1 MTKSLAHVTQLL
13 CAEPWLVPRSGYS
26 ARERVCSC
34 QTEAGLWG
42 TENAVPR
49 AKALPQAP
57 LSSSPF
63 HFLILEA
70 AENCM
75 ESLTVTHV
83 KFPEIASALGTPSC
97 PQFPQGLS
105 RMGSARDEQV
115 RAASEGE

>member
-1 MTKSLAHVTQLL
+1 M
-13 CAEPWLVPRSGYS
+13 
-26 ARERVCSC
+26 
-34 QTEAGLWG
+34 WG

-63 HFLILEA
+63 HFLRFEA

-83 KFPEIASALGTPSC
+83 KFPEIASVLGTPSC

-105 RMGSARDEQV
+105 RMGSVRDEQV
-115 RAASEGE
+115 WTASEGE

>member
-1 MTKSLAHVTQLL
+1 M
-13 CAEPWLVPRSGYS
+13 
-26 ARERVCSC
+26 
-34 QTEAGLWG
+34 WG

-70 AENCM
+70 AESCT

-83 KFPEIASALGTPSC
+83 RFPEIASALGTPSC

-105 RMGSARDEQV
+105 RMGSARNEQV